1 MGMKALGSVD
11 PNTRKESG
19 KEEVRE
25 KRRKKE
31 GRREGGKKEGW
42 REGLVSVYSLDFCFV
57 LK

>member
-1 MGMKALGSVD
+1 MKALGSVD
-11 PNTRKESG
+11 PNTRNQSG
-19 KEEVRE
+19 KEKVGE